1 MRGAKSTAQHYGGE
15 CSLLYKKSNITSDQ
29 TSHSFVGFAVPL
41 DLHMVIGFTFCQ
53 FNHM

>member
-1 MRGAKSTAQHYGGE
+1 MRGSKSTAQHYGGE
-15 CSLLYKKSNITSDQ
+15 CSLLYKKSNIT